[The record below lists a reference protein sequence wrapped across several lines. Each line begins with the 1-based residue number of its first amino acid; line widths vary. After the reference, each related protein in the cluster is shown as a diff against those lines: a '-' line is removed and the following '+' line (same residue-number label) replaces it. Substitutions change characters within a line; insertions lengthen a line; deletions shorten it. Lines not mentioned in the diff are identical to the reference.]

1 MRKDVVA
8 LERRER
14 VSRILEIL
22 RSTLHHGFP
31 VVDRIEESPVQT
43 LPDYGR
49 LKGYILR
56 SQLFKLL
63 ENRIFEEE
71 GSQSSSLPADF
82 YECQDDDECVF
93 I

>member
-14 VSRILEIL
+14 VSRIVEIL

-31 VVDRIEESPVQT
+31 VVDRIEESPYES

-71 GSQSSSLPADF
+71 GASNSALPNDF
-82 YECQDDDECVF
+82 YECQDDDE
-93 I
+93 